1 LEPAL
6 HGTQVPLEQT
16 SLPLHALPHAPQLKR
31 SFRTSVQLPLQHLP
45 PAPNRLVQ
53 LLPHAPQLPTS
64 TTGLLHPPP
73 QQLEPAAHFRPQE
86 PQLPAS
92 LEVLVHTVPL
102 VAGQDPGPSAGQPG
116 SVTLPWQ
123 HVDGELHGLM
133 GVHTPLLHV
142 VRSGHTLPH
151 LPQLLAS
158 LVVFLQAPLQQVVP
172 AAHLRPQ
179 EPQLFES
186 VVVLVH
192 TVPLPAGHEL
202 GPTAGQPGSVTL
214 PWQHVDGELHGL
226 MGVQT
231 PLAHVLPAGHTL
243 PHLPQLL
250 ASLVVFLQAP
260 LQHVAPAAH
269 LLPQAPQLL
278 ASVVVL
284 VQTVPLLAGHELG
297 PTVGQPGRGALPWQ
311 HVLGCRHGL
320 MGVHTPLLHVLPPG
334 QTVPHLPQ
342 LLASLVVFLQAP
354 LQHVAPA
361 AHLLPQVP
369 QLLGSV
375 VVLVH
380 TGGVGPTKPV
390 AGHDVGLGHLDK
402 WRVCLQGGGG
412 RWC

>member
-1 LEPAL
+1 
-6 HGTQVPLEQT
+6 
-16 SLPLHALPHAPQLKR
+16 
-31 SFRTSVQLPLQHLP
+31 
-45 PAPNRLVQ
+45 
-53 LLPHAPQLPTS
+53 
-64 TTGLLHPPP
+64 
-73 QQLEPAAHFRPQE
+73 
-86 PQLPAS
+86 
-92 LEVLVHTVPL
+92 
-102 VAGQDPGPSAGQPG
+102 
-116 SVTLPWQ
+116 
-123 HVDGELHGLM
+123 
-133 GVHTPLLHV
+133 
-142 VRSGHTLPH
+142 
-151 LPQLLAS
+151 
-158 LVVFLQAPLQQVVP
+158 
-172 AAHLRPQ
+172 
-179 EPQLFES
+179 
-186 VVVLVH
+186 
-192 TVPLPAGHEL
+192 
-202 GPTAGQPGSVTL
+202 
-214 PWQHVDGELHGL
+214 
-226 MGVQT
+226 
-231 PLAHVLPAGHTL
+231 
-243 PHLPQLL
+243 
-250 ASLVVFLQAP
+250 

-320 MGVHTPLLHVLPPG
+320 MGVHTPPLHVVRSGHTLPHAPQLALSLSRG
-334 QTVPHLPQ
+334 LQVPPQQVAPAAHLLPQVPQ
-342 LLASLVVFLQAP
+342 LLASVVVLVQTVPLPAGHELGPTAGQPGSVVLPWQHVLGALHGSMGVHTPPLHVVRSGHTLPHAPQLALSLSRGLQAP